1 MSSSKS
7 RIGSGKVY
15 LVGAGPGD
23 LGLVTLRAKECIENA
38 DVIVYD
44 HLANPETLGW
54 ARDDAEI
61 IDAGKTPGESR
72 ISQNEINELLIEK
85 AREGKQV
92 VRLKGGDPFVFGRG
106 AEEAQV
112 IADAGIPFEIVPG
125 ITSSIAGPAYAGIPI
140 THRAHNSHVTFF
152 TGHEDPAKMKSA
164 IDYAAL
170 AKLGG
175 TQVMLMGVERL
186 GPITSEMMKHGV
198 RSDLPVALIR
208 WATTGQQETLTG
220 TLADIAQKAVAN
232 DFAAPAVAV
241 FGEVVALR
249 DKLNWYETRPLL
261 GKRIVVTRTRKQ
273 ASVLSGK
280 LRALGAHVIELPTIR
295 IEPPSDLREFAEL
308 VQDAHIY
315 DWIVFTSAN
324 GVDGFFDIFFK
335 LYDDAREIGGA
346 RIAAIGP
353 ATAQRVKD
361 FHLHVDLQ
369 PKEFVA
375 EEIVR
380 EFKKQGSVENLKILL
395 VRAEKARD
403 VLPKGL
409 SALGAIVDEA
419 FAYRTVPETRDISG
433 ARRQLAKDG
442 ADLITFTSSSTVENF
457 LALGHTVAER
467 NASCQHRSN
476 HVADCARPWFEDRR
490 RSSATR
496 YRRSGGRDRRILC
509 RESCRKV
516 KRGKSPRSNTAL
528 RRATF
533 FNFRNILT
541 FNCRLVYGLNR
552 NLVRPRFALAFALR
566 RCFCEGVSK
575 ARKRRTSSRMP
586 SASSLFFNRF
596 SARSTGSPLR
606 TITSGIINHS

>member
-1 MSSSKS
+1 MNMSN
-7 RIGSGKVY
+7 GGKVY

-61 IDAGKTPGESR
+61 VYVGKTPGESQL
-72 ISQNEINELLIEK
+72 SQQEINAVLINK

-106 AEEAQV
+106 AEEAQA
-112 IADAGIPFEIVPG
+112 IADAGIQFEIVPG
-125 ITSSIAGPAYAGIPI
+125 ITSAIAGPAYAGIPM

-152 TGHEDPAKMKSA
+152 TGHEDPAKAANA

-186 GPITSEMMKHGV
+186 GAITSEMLKHGMQ
-198 RSDLPVALIR
+198 SDLPVALIR
-208 WATTGQQETLTG
+208 SATTGEQETLTG
-220 TLADIAQKAVAN
+220 TLADIAKKAVAS
-232 DFAAPAVAV
+232 DFKAPAVAV

-249 DKLNWYETRPLL
+249 DGLSWYEKRPLV

-273 ASVLSGK
+273 ASVLSNE

-295 IEPPSDLREFAEL
+295 IEPPSDLRAFAEL
-308 VQDAHIY
+308 VQDAHVY

-324 GVDGFFDIFFK
+324 GVEAFFDIFFK
-335 LYDDAREIGGA
+335 LYDDTREIGGA

-361 FHLHVDLQ
+361 FHMHVDLQ
-369 PKEFVA
+369 PDEFVA
-375 EEIVR
+375 EAVVR
-380 EFKKQGSVENLKILL
+380 EFKKVESIENLRILL

-403 VLPKGL
+403 TLPTEL
-409 SALGAIVDEA
+409 SAMGAIVDEA
-419 FAYRTVPETRDISG
+419 LAYRTVPETRDTSG
-433 ARRQLAKDG
+433 ARRQLAENG

-457 LALGHTVAER
+457 LALGLPWPKGMR
-467 NASCQHRSN
+467 IASIG
-476 HVADCARPWFEDRR
+476 P
-490 RSSATR
+490 
-496 YRRSGGRDRRILC
+496 
-509 RESCRKV
+509 
-516 KRGKSPRSNTAL
+516 
-528 RRATF
+528 
-533 FNFRNILT
+533 
-541 FNCRLVYGLNR
+541 
-552 NLVRPRFALAFALR
+552 
-566 RCFCEGVSK
+566 
-575 ARKRRTSSRMP
+575 
-586 SASSLFFNRF
+586 
-596 SARSTGSPLR
+596 
-606 TITSGIINHS
+606 ITSRTVRDQGLIVDVEARRHDISGLVKAIRELFEKS